1 MRKFT
6 FLFAAIT
13 CVALQMQAVV
23 VENVA
28 GELSSRLTDTKVTE
42 LTITGSLDARDF
54 KYMAD
59 KCNDLT
65 AVDLNGA
72 KILAYEGAEPVF
84 GQQITYQANEIPQT
98 SFFGKPLTSVV
109 LPSGVRIVGYAAF
122 AGCEGI
128 TQIEFPASLDSI
140 SGYAFSATGFSTLA
154 LPATVTKIGEGAFS
168 RCEKLTSATVE
179 AGHIGAKAFFAD
191 AALTDVKFGSGV
203 TAIGNGAFAGCKSLA
218 TLRWSDA
225 TQLALIGNE
234 AFIATQMSD
243 AALAKFQKLST
254 LGAWAYAGTPVAE
267 VTLPESVKE
276 VGDGAFFYATH
287 VTNLVLPSKVTKV
300 APYLTAGTNVANTN
314 IWGNDITRIGDFAL
328 YNLSDI
334 DRLTIPS
341 QVTYIGTKAMAGM
354 TGLTRITAKPT
365 TVPLLGHDVWAGVE
379 QKEVELAAASASYLS
394 AMQWNEFKITKR
406 YIVGDANSDD
416 LVNVTDITTI
426 INYILGNNPEN
437 FNFDAADCTPDSIIN
452 VSDITM
458 VINLILSGSTTEVV
472 GEWEVNTEDNVN
484 IDDFNLAPGETR
496 NIDVKLC
503 NSQAYTALQFDLRLP
518 EGLEIVSIGKAD
530 RIAKHNIHS
539 GTLPDGTVRFIAYNM
554 QNADIKGNDGAI
566 ITLVV
571 KASQTLA
578 PSDAIE
584 VSHTVLATASDESF
598 FAPVTV
604 ARVGN
609 TTGVAD
615 MSQSAAKVY
624 SQAGR
629 VVIESAEAT
638 TAQLIAINGIS
649 INLAVEAGH
658 NEYEAPAQG
667 VYIVRIAGKSH
678 KLVVRNRLNF
688 NFSKWEKTN

>member
-6 FLFAAIT
+6 FLFAAIA

-65 AVDLNGA
+65 AVDLSSA
-72 KILAYEGAEPVF
+72 KILAYEGTEPVF

-128 TQIEFPASLDSI
+128 AQIEFPASLDSI

-168 RCEKLTSATVE
+168 RCEKLTSASVE

-225 TQLALIGNE
+225 TQLALIGSE

-254 LGAWAYAGTPVAE
+254 LGAWAYAGTPVEE

-379 QKEVELAAASASYLS
+379 QKKVELAAASASYLS

-406 YIVGDANSDD
+406 YIMGDANSDD

-458 VINLILSGSTTEVV
+458 VINLILNGSTTEVV

-496 NIDVKLC
+496 SIDVKLS
-503 NSQAYTALQFDLRLP
+503 NSQAYTALQFDLHLP

-530 RIAKHNIHS
+530 RIANHNIHS

-571 KASQTLA
+571 KANQALA
-578 PSDAIE
+578 PNDAIE

-615 MSQSAAKVY
+615 VSQSAAKVY

-678 KLVVRNRLNF
+678 KIVVRN
-688 NFSKWEKTN
+688 

>member
-1 MRKFT
+1 M
-6 FLFAAIT
+6 
-13 CVALQMQAVV
+13 
-23 VENVA
+23 
-28 GELSSRLTDTKVTE
+28 
-42 LTITGSLDARDF
+42 
-54 KYMAD
+54 
-59 KCNDLT
+59 
-65 AVDLNGA
+65 
-72 KILAYEGAEPVF
+72 
-84 GQQITYQANEIPQT
+84 
-98 SFFGKPLTSVV
+98 
-109 LPSGVRIVGYAAF
+109 
-122 AGCEGI
+122 
-128 TQIEFPASLDSI
+128 
-140 SGYAFSATGFSTLA
+140 GF
-154 LPATVTKIGEGAFS
+154 
-168 RCEKLTSATVE
+168 
-179 AGHIGAKAFFAD
+179 
-191 AALTDVKFGSGV
+191 
-203 TAIGNGAFAGCKSLA
+203 
-218 TLRWSDA
+218 
-225 TQLALIGNE
+225 
-234 AFIATQMSD
+234 
-243 AALAKFQKLST
+243 
-254 LGAWAYAGTPVAE
+254 AGTPVAE

-379 QKEVELAAASASYLS
+379 QKEVELAAATANYLS

-406 YIVGDANSDD
+406 YIMGDANSDD

-496 NIDVKLC
+496 SIDVKLC

-518 EGLEIVSIGKAD
+518 EGLEIVSIDKAD
-530 RIAKHNIHS
+530 RIVNHNIHS

-571 KASQTLA
+571 KASQALA
-578 PSDAIE
+578 PNDAIE

-615 MSQSAAKVY
+615 VSQNAAKVY

-629 VVIESAEAT
+629 VVIESTEAT

-678 KLVVRNRLNF
+678 KLVVRN
-688 NFSKWEKTN
+688 

>member
-1 MRKFT
+1 MR
-6 FLFAAIT
+6 I
-13 CVALQMQAVV
+13 
-23 VENVA
+23 
-28 GELSSRLTDTKVTE
+28 
-42 LTITGSLDARDF
+42 I
-54 KYMAD
+54 
-59 KCNDLT
+59 
-65 AVDLNGA
+65 
-72 KILAYEGAEPVF
+72 
-84 GQQITYQANEIPQT
+84 
-98 SFFGKPLTSVV
+98 
-109 LPSGVRIVGYAAF
+109 GYAAF

-168 RCEKLTSATVE
+168 RCEKLTNATVE

-191 AALTDVKFGSGV
+191 AALTGVKFGSGV
-203 TAIGNGAFAGCKSLA
+203 TAIGNGAFAGCKSLV

-225 TQLALIGNE
+225 TQLALIGSE

-254 LGAWAYAGTPVAE
+254 LGAWAYAGTPVEE

-379 QKEVELAAASASYLS
+379 QKEVELATASASYLS

-406 YIVGDANSDD
+406 YIMGDANSDD
-416 LVNVTDITTI
+416 LVNVTDITSI

-472 GEWEVNTEDNVN
+472 GEWKVNTEDNVN

-496 NIDVKLC
+496 SIDVKLC

-530 RIAKHNIHS
+530 RIANHNIHS

-571 KASQTLA
+571 KASQALA

-609 TTGVAD
+609 TTGVTD
-615 MSQSAAKVY
+615 VSQSAAKVY

-658 NEYEAPAQG
+658 NEYEAPTQG

-678 KLVVRNRLNF
+678 KLVVRN
-688 NFSKWEKTN
+688 

>member
-6 FLFAAIT
+6 FLFAAIA

-65 AVDLNGA
+65 AVDLSSA
-72 KILAYEGAEPVF
+72 KILAYEGTEPVF

-128 TQIEFPASLDSI
+128 AQIEFPASLDSI

-191 AALTDVKFGSGV
+191 AVLTDVKFGSSV

-225 TQLALIGNE
+225 TQLTLIGSE

-254 LGAWAYAGTPVAE
+254 LGAWAYAGTPVEE

-379 QKEVELAAASASYLS
+379 QKEVELAAASANYLS

-406 YIVGDANSDD
+406 YIMGDANSDD

-496 NIDVKLC
+496 SIDVKLC

-530 RIAKHNIHS
+530 RIANHNVHS
-539 GTLPDGTVRFIAYNM
+539 GTLPDGTVRVIAYNM

-571 KASQTLA
+571 KASQALA
-578 PSDAIE
+578 PNDAIE

-598 FAPVTV
+598 FAPVTI

-615 MSQSAAKVY
+615 VSQSAAKVY

-649 INLAVEAGH
+649 INLAVEARH
-658 NEYEAPAQG
+658 NEYEVPAQG

-678 KLVVRNRLNF
+678 KLVVRN
-688 NFSKWEKTN
+688 

>member
-6 FLFAAIT
+6 FLFAAIA

-65 AVDLNGA
+65 AVDLSGA
-72 KILAYEGAEPVF
+72 KILAYEGTEPVF

-98 SFFGKPLTSVV
+98 SFFGKPLTSVA

-128 TQIEFPASLDSI
+128 AQIEFPASLDSI

-168 RCEKLTSATVE
+168 RCEKLTCATVE
-179 AGHIGAKAFFAD
+179 AGHIGAKAFFVD

-225 TQLALIGNE
+225 TQLALIGSE

-254 LGAWAYAGTPVAE
+254 LGAWAYAGTPVEE

-379 QKEVELAAASASYLS
+379 QKEVELAAASANYLS

-406 YIVGDANSDD
+406 YIMGDANSDD

-426 INYILGNNPEN
+426 INYILGNTPEN

-496 NIDVKLC
+496 SIDVKLS

-530 RIAKHNIHS
+530 RIANHNIHS

-571 KASQTLA
+571 KASQALA

-609 TTGVAD
+609 TTGVTD
-615 MSQSAAKVY
+615 VSQSAAKVY

-678 KLVVRNRLNF
+678 KLVVRN
-688 NFSKWEKTN
+688 

>member
-6 FLFAAIT
+6 FLFAAIA

-65 AVDLNGA
+65 AVDLSGA
-72 KILAYEGAEPVF
+72 KILAYEGTEPVF

-128 TQIEFPASLDSI
+128 AQIEFPASLDSI

-191 AALTDVKFGSGV
+191 AVLTDVKFGSSV

-225 TQLALIGNE
+225 TQLTLIGSE
-234 AFIATQMSD
+234 AFTATQMSD

-254 LGAWAYAGTPVAE
+254 IGAWAYAGTPVEE

-406 YIVGDANSDD
+406 YIMGDANSDD

-496 NIDVKLC
+496 SIDVKLC

-530 RIAKHNIHS
+530 RIANHNIHS
-539 GTLPDGTVRFIAYNM
+539 GTLPDGTVRFITYNM

-571 KASQTLA
+571 KASQALA

-609 TTGVAD
+609 TTGVD
-615 MSQSAAKVY
+615 DVSQSAAKVY

-629 VVIESAEAT
+629 VVIESTEAT

-678 KLVVRNRLNF
+678 KLVVRN
-688 NFSKWEKTN
+688 

>member
-6 FLFAAIT
+6 FLFAAIA

-54 KYMAD
+54 KYMAN

-65 AVDLNGA
+65 AVDLSGA

-128 TQIEFPASLDSI
+128 TQIKFPASLDSI

-168 RCEKLTSATVE
+168 RCEKLTSATIE

-225 TQLALIGNE
+225 TQLALIGSE

-254 LGAWAYAGTPVAE
+254 LGAWAYAGSPVAE

-379 QKEVELAAASASYLS
+379 QKKVELAAASANYLS

-406 YIVGDANSDD
+406 YIMGDANSDD

-496 NIDVKLC
+496 SIDVKLC
-503 NSQAYTALQFDLRLP
+503 NSQTYTALQFDLRLP
-518 EGLEIVSIGKAD
+518 EGLTIVSIGKAD
-530 RIAKHNIHS
+530 RIANHNIHS

-571 KASQTLA
+571 KASQALA

-615 MSQSAAKVY
+615 VSQSAAKVY

-678 KLVVRNRLNF
+678 KLVVRN
-688 NFSKWEKTN
+688 

>member
-1 MRKFT
+1 M
-6 FLFAAIT
+6 
-13 CVALQMQAVV
+13 
-23 VENVA
+23 
-28 GELSSRLTDTKVTE
+28 
-42 LTITGSLDARDF
+42 
-54 KYMAD
+54 
-59 KCNDLT
+59 
-65 AVDLNGA
+65 
-72 KILAYEGAEPVF
+72 
-84 GQQITYQANEIPQT
+84 
-98 SFFGKPLTSVV
+98 
-109 LPSGVRIVGYAAF
+109 
-122 AGCEGI
+122 
-128 TQIEFPASLDSI
+128 
-140 SGYAFSATGFSTLA
+140 
-154 LPATVTKIGEGAFS
+154 PATVTKIGEGAFS

-254 LGAWAYAGTPVAE
+254 LGAWAYAGTPVE
-267 VTLPESVKE
+267 DVTLPESVKE

-416 LVNVTDITTI
+416 LVNVTDITSI

-472 GEWEVNTEDNVN
+472 GEWKVNTEDNVN

-496 NIDVKLC
+496 SIDVKLC

-530 RIAKHNIHS
+530 RIANHNIHS

-571 KASQTLA
+571 KASQALA

-609 TTGVAD
+609 TTGVTD
-615 MSQSAAKVY
+615 VSQSAAKVY

-658 NEYEAPAQG
+658 NEYEAPTQG

-678 KLVVRNRLNF
+678 KLVVRN
-688 NFSKWEKTN
+688 

>member
-1 MRKFT
+1 MRNFT
-6 FLFAAIT
+6 FLFAAIA

-65 AVDLNGA
+65 AVDLSVA

-225 TQLALIGNE
+225 TQLALIGSE

-254 LGAWAYAGTPVAE
+254 LGAWAYAGTPVEE

-300 APYLTAGTNVANTN
+300 ASYLTAGTNVANTN
-314 IWGNDITRIGDFAL
+314 IWGNNITRIGDFAL

-354 TGLTRITAKPT
+354 TGLTRITAKPS

-406 YIVGDANSDD
+406 YIMGDANSDD

-458 VINLILSGSTTEVV
+458 VINLILNGSTTEVV

-496 NIDVKLC
+496 SIDVKLC
-503 NSQAYTALQFDLRLP
+503 NNQAYTALQFDLRLP
-518 EGLEIVSIGKAD
+518 EGLKIVSIGKAD
-530 RIAKHNIHS
+530 RIANHNIHS
-539 GTLPDGTVRFIAYNM
+539 GTLPDGTVRFITYNM

-571 KASQTLA
+571 KASQALA
-578 PSDAIE
+578 PNDAIE

-615 MSQSAAKVY
+615 VSQNAAKVY

-649 INLAVEAGH
+649 INLAVEAEH

-678 KLVVRNRLNF
+678 KLVVRN
-688 NFSKWEKTN
+688 

>member
-1 MRKFT
+1 
-6 FLFAAIT
+6 
-13 CVALQMQAVV
+13 
-23 VENVA
+23 
-28 GELSSRLTDTKVTE
+28 
-42 LTITGSLDARDF
+42 
-54 KYMAD
+54 
-59 KCNDLT
+59 
-65 AVDLNGA
+65 
-72 KILAYEGAEPVF
+72 
-84 GQQITYQANEIPQT
+84 
-98 SFFGKPLTSVV
+98 
-109 LPSGVRIVGYAAF
+109 
-122 AGCEGI
+122 
-128 TQIEFPASLDSI
+128 
-140 SGYAFSATGFSTLA
+140 
-154 LPATVTKIGEGAFS
+154 
-168 RCEKLTSATVE
+168 
-179 AGHIGAKAFFAD
+179 
-191 AALTDVKFGSGV
+191 
-203 TAIGNGAFAGCKSLA
+203 AFAGCKSLA

-225 TQLALIGNE
+225 TQLALIGSE

-254 LGAWAYAGTPVAE
+254 IGAWAYAGTPVEE

-379 QKEVELAAASASYLS
+379 QKEVELAAASANYLS

-406 YIVGDANSDD
+406 YIMGDANSDD

-496 NIDVKLC
+496 SIDVKLC

-530 RIAKHNIHS
+530 RIANHNIHS

-571 KASQTLA
+571 KASQALA
-578 PSDAIE
+578 PNDAIE

-615 MSQSAAKVY
+615 VSQSAAKVY

-678 KLVVRNRLNF
+678 KLVVRN
-688 NFSKWEKTN
+688 

>member
-6 FLFAAIT
+6 FLFEAIA

-28 GELSSRLTDTKVTE
+28 GELSSRLTDTNVTE

-59 KCNDLT
+59 KCNDLS
-65 AVDLNGA
+65 AVDLSSA
-72 KILAYEGAEPVF
+72 KILTYEGAEPVF

-109 LPSGVRIVGYAAF
+109 LPQNVRIVGYAAF

-191 AALTDVKFGSGV
+191 AALNDVKFGSGV

-254 LGAWAYAGTPVAE
+254 LGAWAYAGTPVEE

-354 TGLTRITAKPT
+354 TGLTRITTKPT
-365 TVPLLGHDVWAGVE
+365 AVPLLGHEVWAGVE

-406 YIVGDANSDD
+406 YIMGDANSDD

-496 NIDVKLC
+496 SIDVKLC

-530 RIAKHNIHS
+530 RIANHNIHS
-539 GTLPDGTVRFIAYNM
+539 GTLPDGMVRFIAYNM

-571 KASQTLA
+571 KASQALA

-615 MSQSAAKVY
+615 VSQNAAKVY

-678 KLVVRNRLNF
+678 KLVVRN
-688 NFSKWEKTN
+688 

>member
-6 FLFAAIT
+6 FLFAAIA

-23 VENVA
+23 VENMA

-65 AVDLNGA
+65 AVDLSGA
-72 KILAYEGAEPVF
+72 KILAYEGTEPVF

-98 SFFGKPLTSVV
+98 SFFGKPLTSVA
-109 LPSGVRIVGYAAF
+109 LPSSVRIVGYAAF

-154 LPATVTKIGEGAFS
+154 LPTTVTKIGEGAFS
-168 RCEKLTSATVE
+168 RCEKLTSATIE
-179 AGHIGAKAFFAD
+179 AGHIGAKAFFDD

-225 TQLALIGNE
+225 TQLALIGSE

-243 AALAKFQKLST
+243 AALAKFQKLSA
-254 LGAWAYAGTPVAE
+254 LGAWAYAGTPVEE
-267 VTLPESVKE
+267 VTLPESVRE

-354 TGLTRITAKPT
+354 TGLTRITAKPS

-379 QKEVELAAASASYLS
+379 QKKVELAAASANYLS

-406 YIVGDANSDD
+406 YIMGDANSDD

-496 NIDVKLC
+496 SIDVKLC

-530 RIAKHNIHS
+530 RIANHNIHS

-578 PSDAIE
+578 PNDAIE

-615 MSQSAAKVY
+615 VSQSAAKVY

-678 KLVVRNRLNF
+678 KLVVRN
-688 NFSKWEKTN
+688 

>member
-6 FLFAAIT
+6 FLFAAIA

-65 AVDLNGA
+65 AVDLSGA
-72 KILAYEGAEPVF
+72 KILAYEGTEPVF

-128 TQIEFPASLDSI
+128 AQIEFPASLDSI

-191 AALTDVKFGSGV
+191 AVLTDVKFGSSV

-225 TQLALIGNE
+225 TQLTLIGSE
-234 AFIATQMSD
+234 AFTATQMSD

-254 LGAWAYAGTPVAE
+254 IGAWAYAGTPVEE

-406 YIVGDANSDD
+406 YIMGDANSDD

-496 NIDVKLC
+496 SIDVKLS
-503 NSQAYTALQFDLRLP
+503 NNQAYTALQFDLRLP

-530 RIAKHNIHS
+530 RIANHNIHS

-571 KASQTLA
+571 KASQALA

-615 MSQSAAKVY
+615 VNQSAAKVY

-678 KLVVRNRLNF
+678 KLVVRN
-688 NFSKWEKTN
+688 

>member
-6 FLFAAIT
+6 FLFAAIA

-59 KCNDLT
+59 KCNNLT
-65 AVDLNGA
+65 AVDLSSA
-72 KILAYEGAEPVF
+72 KILAYEGTEPVF

-98 SFFGKPLTSVV
+98 SFFGKPLTSVA
-109 LPSGVRIVGYAAF
+109 LPSGVRIIGYAAF

-191 AALTDVKFGSGV
+191 AALNDVKFGSGV

-234 AFIATQMSD
+234 AFIATQMND
-243 AALAKFQKLST
+243 AALAKFRKLST
-254 LGAWAYAGTPVAE
+254 LGAWAYAGTPVEE

-379 QKEVELAAASASYLS
+379 QKEVELAATSANYLS

-496 NIDVKLC
+496 SIDVKLC

-530 RIAKHNIHS
+530 RIANHNIHS

-571 KASQTLA
+571 KASQALA
-578 PSDAIE
+578 PNDAIE

-609 TTGVAD
+609 TTGVTD
-615 MSQSAAKVY
+615 MSQSTAKVY

-678 KLVVRNRLNF
+678 KLVVRN
-688 NFSKWEKTN
+688 

>member
-6 FLFAAIT
+6 FLFAAIA

-65 AVDLNGA
+65 AVDLSGA
-72 KILAYEGAEPVF
+72 KILAYEGTEPVF

-128 TQIEFPASLDSI
+128 AQIEFPASLDSI
-140 SGYAFSATGFSTLA
+140 SGYAFNATGFSTLA

-191 AALTDVKFGSGV
+191 AALNDVKFGSSV

-225 TQLALIGNE
+225 TQLTLIGSE

-243 AALAKFQKLST
+243 AALVKFQKLST
-254 LGAWAYAGTPVAE
+254 LGAWAYAGTPVEE

-379 QKEVELAAASASYLS
+379 QKEVELATASASYLS

-406 YIVGDANSDD
+406 YIMGDANSDD
-416 LVNVTDITTI
+416 LVNVTDITSI

-472 GEWEVNTEDNVN
+472 GEWKVNTEDNVN

-496 NIDVKLC
+496 SIDVKLC

-530 RIAKHNIHS
+530 RIANHNIHS

-571 KASQTLA
+571 KASQALA

-609 TTGVAD
+609 TTGVTD
-615 MSQSAAKVY
+615 VSQSAAKVY

-638 TAQLIAINGIS
+638 TAQLIAINGMS

-658 NEYEAPAQG
+658 NEYEAPTQG

-678 KLVVRNRLNF
+678 KLVVRN
-688 NFSKWEKTN
+688 

>member
-6 FLFAAIT
+6 FLFAAIA

-65 AVDLNGA
+65 AVDLSGA
-72 KILAYEGAEPVF
+72 KILAYEGTEPVF

-98 SFFGKPLTSVV
+98 SFFGKPLTSVA

-191 AALTDVKFGSGV
+191 AALNDVKFGSGV

-254 LGAWAYAGTPVAE
+254 LGAWAYAGTPVEE

-379 QKEVELAAASASYLS
+379 QKEVELAAASANYLS

-426 INYILGNNPEN
+426 INYILGNNPDN

-496 NIDVKLC
+496 SIDVKLS

-530 RIAKHNIHS
+530 RIANHNIHS

-571 KASQTLA
+571 KANQALA

-584 VSHTVLATASDESF
+584 VSHTVLATASNESF

-615 MSQSAAKVY
+615 VSQSAAKVY

-638 TAQLIAINGIS
+638 SAQLIAINGIS

-678 KLVVRNRLNF
+678 KLVVRN
-688 NFSKWEKTN
+688 

>member
-6 FLFAAIT
+6 FLFAAIA

-59 KCNDLT
+59 KCNNLT
-65 AVDLNGA
+65 AVDLSGA
-72 KILAYEGAEPVF
+72 KILTYEGAEPVF

-109 LPSGVRIVGYAAF
+109 LPSDVRIVGYAAF

-191 AALTDVKFGSGV
+191 ATLTDVKFGNGV

-225 TQLALIGNE
+225 TQLALIGSE

-254 LGAWAYAGTPVAE
+254 LGAWAYAGTPVEE

-379 QKEVELAAASASYLS
+379 QKEVELAAASANYLS
-394 AMQWNEFKITKR
+394 AMQWNEFKITKH
-406 YIVGDANSDD
+406 YIMGDANSDD

-496 NIDVKLC
+496 SIDVKLC

-518 EGLEIVSIGKAD
+518 EGLEIVSISKAD
-530 RIAKHNIHS
+530 RIANHNIHS

-571 KASQTLA
+571 KASQAFA
-578 PSDAIE
+578 PNDAIE

-615 MSQSAAKVY
+615 VSQSAAKVY

-678 KLVVRNRLNF
+678 KLVVRN
-688 NFSKWEKTN
+688 

>member
-6 FLFAAIT
+6 FLFAAIA

-65 AVDLNGA
+65 AVDLSGA
-72 KILAYEGAEPVF
+72 KILAYEGTEPVF

-98 SFFGKPLTSVV
+98 SFFGKPLTSVA

-128 TQIEFPASLDSI
+128 AQIEFPASLDSI

-168 RCEKLTSATVE
+168 RCEKLTCATVE
-179 AGHIGAKAFFAD
+179 AGHIGAKAFFVD

-225 TQLALIGNE
+225 TQLALIGSE

-254 LGAWAYAGTPVAE
+254 LGAWAYAGTPVEE

-354 TGLTRITAKPT
+354 TGLTRITAEPT

-379 QKEVELAAASASYLS
+379 QKEVELAAASANYLS

-406 YIVGDANSDD
+406 YIMGDANSDD

-426 INYILGNNPEN
+426 INYILGNTPEN

-496 NIDVKLC
+496 SIDVKLS

-530 RIAKHNIHS
+530 RIANHNIHS

-571 KASQTLA
+571 KASQALA

-609 TTGVAD
+609 TTGVTD
-615 MSQSAAKVY
+615 VSQSAAKVY

-678 KLVVRNRLNF
+678 KLVVRN
-688 NFSKWEKTN
+688 

>member
-6 FLFAAIT
+6 FLFAAIA

-65 AVDLNGA
+65 AVDLSGA
-72 KILAYEGAEPVF
+72 KIFAYEGAEPVF

-109 LPSGVRIVGYAAF
+109 LPSDVRIVGYAAF

-128 TQIEFPASLDSI
+128 TQIEFPTSLDSI

-203 TAIGNGAFAGCKSLA
+203 TAIGNAAFAGCKSLA

-225 TQLALIGNE
+225 TQLALIGSE

-254 LGAWAYAGTPVAE
+254 IGAWAYAGTPVEE

-379 QKEVELAAASASYLS
+379 QKEVELAAASANYLS

-406 YIVGDANSDD
+406 YIMGDANSDD

-472 GEWEVNTEDNVN
+472 GEWEVTTEDNVN

-496 NIDVKLC
+496 SIDVKLC

-530 RIAKHNIHS
+530 RIANHNIHS

-571 KASQTLA
+571 KASQALA
-578 PSDAIE
+578 PNDAIE

-615 MSQSAAKVY
+615 VSQSAAKVY

-678 KLVVRNRLNF
+678 KLVVRN
-688 NFSKWEKTN
+688 

>member
-1 MRKFT
+1 M
-6 FLFAAIT
+6 
-13 CVALQMQAVV
+13 
-23 VENVA
+23 
-28 GELSSRLTDTKVTE
+28 
-42 LTITGSLDARDF
+42 
-54 KYMAD
+54 
-59 KCNDLT
+59 
-65 AVDLNGA
+65 
-72 KILAYEGAEPVF
+72 
-84 GQQITYQANEIPQT
+84 
-98 SFFGKPLTSVV
+98 
-109 LPSGVRIVGYAAF
+109 
-122 AGCEGI
+122 
-128 TQIEFPASLDSI
+128 
-140 SGYAFSATGFSTLA
+140 
-154 LPATVTKIGEGAFS
+154 
-168 RCEKLTSATVE
+168 
-179 AGHIGAKAFFAD
+179 
-191 AALTDVKFGSGV
+191 
-203 TAIGNGAFAGCKSLA
+203 
-218 TLRWSDA
+218 
-225 TQLALIGNE
+225 
-234 AFIATQMSD
+234 
-243 AALAKFQKLST
+243 
-254 LGAWAYAGTPVAE
+254 
-267 VTLPESVKE
+267 
-276 VGDGAFFYATH
+276 
-287 VTNLVLPSKVTKV
+287 
-300 APYLTAGTNVANTN
+300 
-314 IWGNDITRIGDFAL
+314 
-328 YNLSDI
+328 
-334 DRLTIPS
+334 
-341 QVTYIGTKAMAGM
+341 
-354 TGLTRITAKPT
+354 
-365 TVPLLGHDVWAGVE
+365 WAGVE
-379 QKEVELAAASASYLS
+379 QKEVELAAASANYLS

-406 YIVGDANSDD
+406 YIMGDANSDD

-496 NIDVKLC
+496 SIDVKLC

-530 RIAKHNIHS
+530 RIANHNIHS

-571 KASQTLA
+571 KASQALA
-578 PSDAIE
+578 PNDAIE

-615 MSQSAAKVY
+615 VSQSAAKVY

-678 KLVVRNRLNF
+678 KLVVRN
-688 NFSKWEKTN
+688 

>member
-6 FLFAAIT
+6 ILFAAIA

-59 KCNDLT
+59 KYNDLT
-65 AVDLNGA
+65 AVDLSGA

-140 SGYAFSATGFSTLA
+140 SGYAFSATGFTTLA

-254 LGAWAYAGTPVAE
+254 LGAWAYAGTPVEE

-379 QKEVELAAASASYLS
+379 QKEVELAAASANYLS

-406 YIVGDANSDD
+406 YIMGDANSDD

-458 VINLILSGSTTEVV
+458 VINLILSGNTTEVV

-496 NIDVKLC
+496 SIDVKLC

-530 RIAKHNIHS
+530 RIANHNIHS
-539 GTLPDGTVRFIAYNM
+539 GTLPDGTVRLIAYNM
-554 QNADIKGNDGAI
+554 QNADIKGHDGTI

-571 KASQTLA
+571 KASQALA
-578 PSDAIE
+578 PNDAIE

-615 MSQSAAKVY
+615 VSQNAAKVY

-638 TAQLIAINGIS
+638 TAQIIAINGIS

-678 KLVVRNRLNF
+678 KLVVRN
-688 NFSKWEKTN
+688 

>member
-6 FLFAAIT
+6 FLFAAIA

-65 AVDLNGA
+65 AVDLSSA

-191 AALTDVKFGSGV
+191 AALNDVKFGNGV

-225 TQLALIGNE
+225 TQLALIGSE

-243 AALAKFQKLST
+243 AALAKFQKLSV
-254 LGAWAYAGTPVAE
+254 LGAWAYAGTPVEE
-267 VTLPESVKE
+267 VTLPESVRE

-379 QKEVELAAASASYLS
+379 QKEVELAAASASYLN

-406 YIVGDANSDD
+406 YIMGDANSDD

-496 NIDVKLC
+496 SIDVKLC

-530 RIAKHNIHS
+530 RIANHNIHS

-571 KASQTLA
+571 KASQALA
-578 PSDAIE
+578 PNDAIE

-615 MSQSAAKVY
+615 VSQSAAKVF

-629 VVIESAEAT
+629 VGIESAEST

-678 KLVVRNRLNF
+678 KLVVRN
-688 NFSKWEKTN
+688 

>member
-6 FLFAAIT
+6 FLFAAIA

-65 AVDLNGA
+65 AVDLSGA
-72 KILAYEGAEPVF
+72 KILAYEGTEPVF

-98 SFFGKPLTSVV
+98 SFFGKPLTSVA

-128 TQIEFPASLDSI
+128 AQIEFPASLDSI

-168 RCEKLTSATVE
+168 RCEKLTCATVE
-179 AGHIGAKAFFAD
+179 AGHIGAKAFFVD

-225 TQLALIGNE
+225 TQLALIGSE

-254 LGAWAYAGTPVAE
+254 LGAWAYAGTPVEE

-328 YNLSDI
+328 YNLSDT

-379 QKEVELAAASASYLS
+379 QKEVELAAASANYLS

-406 YIVGDANSDD
+406 YIMGDANSDD

-426 INYILGNNPEN
+426 INYILGNTPEN

-496 NIDVKLC
+496 SIDVKLS

-530 RIAKHNIHS
+530 RIANHNIHS

-571 KASQTLA
+571 KASQALA

-609 TTGVAD
+609 TTGVTD
-615 MSQSAAKVY
+615 VSQSAAKVY

-678 KLVVRNRLNF
+678 KLVVRN
-688 NFSKWEKTN
+688 